1 MVSESTALELCPICE
16 PSRLETFPAK
26 NGYAKI
32 RLSFLTDEPKHLRSE
47 MLRRV
52 CGSKPPFVEDICV
65 LMPLHRVFAILETF
79 IPVFERLQ
87 EAGVI
92 GKNAN
97 LLGFKVL
104 DEDITT
110 LAYPSE

>member
-1 MVSESTALELCPICE
+1 LVSDSPT
-16 PSRLETFPAK
+16 LETFVGSLREITTEPARE
-26 NGYAKI
+26 GYAKI
-32 RLSFLTDEPKHLRSE
+32 RLNFLTNEPKHIRSE
-47 MLRRV
+47 MLRRI
-52 CGSKPPFVEDICV
+52 CGSKPPFVEDVCV
-65 LMPLHRVFAILETF
+65 LMPLHRVFSILETF

-87 EAGVI
+87 ETGVVSTT
-92 GKNAN
+92 AN